1 MPARS
6 STNGAAARSRS
17 VPADDDSATA
27 GRPAPATAATAT
39 ATDARNEVSLRA
51 RVAAPPEER
60 TLPSGDSLM
69 TARLIVD
76 RDAAALQRSSQRV
89 DTLDCVA
96 WKARVHRTMRS
107 WQAGD
112 EVEVSGAIRR
122 RFFRGAAGPV
132 SRVEVEIKEAK
143 RITRAP

>member
-6 STNGAAARSRS
+6 STNAAAARSRT

-27 GRPAPATAATAT
+27 GRPAT